1 MNAEPLPPFKSV
13 RYAAAAPGTRL
24 VVCGAVHGNETCG
37 TRAIERVMAE
47 LEAGQ
52 LALAA
57 GSVSFVP
64 IANAKAYALRRRA
77 GDRNLNRALQP
88 TPEPREFEDHVA
100 NWLCPLLAAHD
111 VLLDLHSFHSGGRP
125 FVMVGPRDNDGP
137 LEPFA
142 HAAQEEALARRLG
155 VGRAVDG
162 WLDTYAKG
170 VGRRRR
176 QAAADSTPPATLELD
191 LRYGIGTTEYMRTQ
205 GGCALTLECGPH
217 DDPQSV
223 DVAHDAIRR
232 AMATLGISTEA
243 PPPPAPLEALSL
255 VEVVDKVDAADR
267 FSRGWHSFDPLRAG
281 DEIGRRASG
290 EVLRAPFDGWIVFP
304 YAQAEARQE
313 WYYLARASRRFD
325 G

>member
-1 MNAEPLPPFKSV
+1 
-13 RYAAAAPGTRL
+13 
-24 VVCGAVHGNETCG
+24 VHGNETCG
-37 TRAIERVMAE
+37 TLAIERVMAE
-47 LEAGQ
+47 LDAGQ
-52 LALAA
+52 LALSA

-64 IANAKAYALRRRA
+64 IANPKAYALRRRA

-111 VLLDLHSFHSGGRP
+111 VLLDLHSFHSGGQP
-125 FVMVGPRDNDGP
+125 FVMVGPHDNEGP
-137 LEPFA
+137 IEPFGL
-142 HAAQEEALARRLG
+142 AAKEEALARRLG

-162 WLDTYAKG
+162 WLDTYARG
-170 VGRRRR
+170 VERRR
-176 QAAADSTPPATLELD
+176 QQADGATPATLELD

-217 DDPQSV
+217 EDPQSV
-223 DVAHDAIRR
+223 EVAYQAIRR
-232 AMATLGISTEA
+232 TLATLGLSTET
-243 PPPPAPLEALSL
+243 PPPAAALEALSL

-267 FSRGWHSFDPLRAG
+267 FSQDWHSFDPLHAG
-281 DEIGRRASG
+281 DEIGRRANG